1 MLKGRRKM
9 LYKILASIDKNL
21 TFNVSQAHCDI
32 PCKIYDPI
40 EIQVAVLTIIRT
52 TDLLMELNDKDE
64 KTANDNAQFSR
75 LVAQKEEHGI
85 KVKEAVRVIWGDYF
99 KAPQLEKFPETHEL
113 VHKIMLTT
121 SKAKQNIDRDAST
134 ELLAL
139 VNRFA
144 EIFWDT
150 KGVAVYTANCP
161 YPPALEVV
169 YPDLKGS

>member
-1 MLKGRRKM
+1 MLHKLLCG
-9 LYKILASIDKNL
+9 LDKR
-21 TFNVSQAHCDI
+21 FVFKRSQAHCDI

-40 EIQVAVLTIIRT
+40 ETQVAVLTIIRT
-52 TDLLMELNDKDE
+52 TDLLMELNDKDS
-64 KTANDNAQFSR
+64 KTPNEEAQFSR

-85 KVKEAVRVIWGDYF
+85 KVKESVRVIWGDYF
-99 KAPQLEKFPETHEL
+99 KAPQFEKYPETHEL

-121 SKAKQNIDRDAST
+121 SKAKQNIDRDACL
-134 ELLAL
+134 ELLIL

-150 KGVAVYTANCP
+150 KGVNVYVAKCP
-161 YPPALEVV
+161 YPPTLEVV

>member
-1 MLKGRRKM
+1 M
-9 LYKILASIDKNL
+9 LYKIINSIDKKFTL
-21 TFNVSQAHCDI
+21 NVSQAHCDI

-52 TDLLMELNDKDE
+52 TDLLIELGGKESFLNP
-64 KTANDNAQFSR
+64 NDNAQFSR

-99 KAPQLEKFPETHEL
+99 KTPQLEKFPETHEL
-113 VHKIMLTT
+113 VHKIMLTS
-121 SKAKQNIDRDAST
+121 SKAKQNIDREVSL
-134 ELLAL
+134 ELLSL

-144 EIFWDT
+144 EIFWET
-150 KGVAVYTANCP
+150 KGVNVYKAKCP

-169 YPDLKGS
+169 YPDLKES

>member
-1 MLKGRRKM
+1 MLHKLLSGF
-9 LYKILASIDKNL
+9 DKRF
-21 TFNVSQAHCDI
+21 TFKTSQAHCDI

-52 TDLLMELNDKDE
+52 TDLLMELNDKESKTPNDE
-64 KTANDNAQFSR
+64 AQFSR

-85 KVKEAVRVIWGDYF
+85 KVKESVRVIWGDYF
-99 KAPQLEKFPETHEL
+99 KTPQLEKFPETHEL

-121 SKAKQNIDRDAST
+121 SKAKQNIDREVSL
-134 ELLAL
+134 ELLSL

-150 KGVAVYTANCP
+150 KGVNVYKANCP
-161 YPPALEVV
+161 YPPALKVV
-169 YPDLKGS
+169 YPDLKES

>member
-1 MLKGRRKM
+1 M
-9 LYKILASIDKNL
+9 LYKIINSIDKKFTL
-21 TFNVSQAHCDI
+21 NVSQAHCDI

-52 TDLLMELNDKDE
+52 TDLLIELGGKESFLNP
-64 KTANDNAQFSR
+64 NDNAQFSR

-99 KAPQLEKFPETHEL
+99 KTPQLEKFPETHEL
-113 VHKIMLTT
+113 VHKIMLTS
-121 SKAKQNIDRDAST
+121 SKAKQNIDREVSL
-134 ELLAL
+134 ELLSL

-150 KGVAVYTANCP
+150 KGVNVYKAKCP

-169 YPDLKGS
+169 YPDLKES